1 LPGIFWNETG
11 KKRPEWNEEANMVAA
26 EPIKNR
32 ENIAGINIAD
42 GVVSAARIVRRG
54 RRKIALTH
62 AGWMEYAPDASDE
75 EIVQVI
81 RKLWKKTLMPTRS
94 VCMGLQSRMLCL
106 KYFKYPDLAPREL
119 TSALHLEA
127 EETLQLPPDEIVLD
141 WHLNRPK
148 NDPYTQLGEQLQGIL
163 VAVAKKEVNRQLNLL
178 KKAGLF
184 PVMTDIGC
192 TSLCNLFLALRG
204 EKVNVDNAVCVVN
217 LSRYNADISILYS
230 DHYIYPRTIISRSAE
245 WSTKLQY
252 LIENISDALLYY
264 HVKVDKTPVTQLV
277 LTGFVPDDPEFV
289 AQIHDTIGLPT
300 EVWSPLKDENF
311 SIAHSLKSSKNNS
324 VISPLMTTSLGLGL
338 RNT

>member
-1 LPGIFWNETG
+1 MSS
-11 KKRPEWNEEANMVAA
+11 K
-26 EPIKNR
+26 

-54 RRKIALTH
+54 RHKIQLTH

-75 EIVQVI
+75 ELIQVI
-81 RKLWKKTLMPTRS
+81 RRLWRKIRMPTRT
-94 VCMGLQSRMLCL
+94 VCCGLHTRSLCL

-119 TSALHLEA
+119 TSALNLEA
-127 EETLQLPPDEIVLD
+127 EETLQLPPEQIALD

-148 NDPYTQLGEQLQGIL
+148 NDPYTQLGEQLHGIL
-163 VAVAKKEVNRQLNLL
+163 VAVAKKEVNNQLSLL
-178 KKAGLF
+178 KRAGLY
-184 PVMTDIGC
+184 PVITDVGC

-204 EKVNVDNAVCVVN
+204 DKVNSDNAICIVN
-217 LSRYNADISILYS
+217 LSRYNADISILYN

-245 WSTKLQY
+245 WSSKVQY

-277 LTGFVPDDPEFV
+277 LTGFVPDDPGFV
-289 AQIHDTIGLPT
+289 GQIHDTIGLPT
-300 EVWSPLKDENF
+300 EVWSPLKDANF
-311 SIAHSLKSSKNNS
+311 TVSNTVKSTDNYD

>member
-1 LPGIFWNETG
+1 MSN
-11 KKRPEWNEEANMVAA
+11 K
-26 EPIKNR
+26 
-32 ENIAGINIAD
+32 ENIAGINIAE

-54 RRKIALTH
+54 RQKIAMTH
-62 AGWMEYAPDASDE
+62 GGWLEYAPDASDE
-75 EIVQVI
+75 EIIQVI
-81 RKLWKKTLMPTRS
+81 RKLWKKCRMPTRT
-94 VCMGLQSRMLCL
+94 VCAGFHTRSLCL

-119 TSALHLEA
+119 TSALNLEA
-127 EETLQLPPDEIVLD
+127 EETLQLPPEEIALD

-148 NDPYTQLGEQLQGIL
+148 NDPYTQLGEQLHGVL
-163 VAVAKKEVNRQLNLL
+163 VAVSKKDVNLQLNLL

-184 PVMTDIGC
+184 PVLTDVGS

-204 EKVNVDNAVCVVN
+204 DKVNEHNAVCVVN
-217 LSRYNADISILYS
+217 LARFSADISILFN

-245 WSTKLQY
+245 WSSKVQY

-277 LTGFVPDDPEFV
+277 LTGFVPQEPEFV

-300 EVWSPLKDENF
+300 EVWSPLKDDNF
-311 SIAHSLKSSKNNS
+311 VMGHTVKSSKS
-324 VISPLMTTSLGLGL
+324 HDVMSPLMTTSLGLGL

>member
-1 LPGIFWNETG
+1 MASAETIL
-11 KKRPEWNEEANMVAA
+11 E
-26 EPIKNR
+26 R

-42 GVVSAARIVRRG
+42 GVVSAARIVKRG
-54 RRKIALTH
+54 RHKIALTH

-75 EIVQVI
+75 EIVQVV
-81 RKLWKKTLMPTRS
+81 RKLWKKIRMPTTTVCAGLHSRS
-94 VCMGLQSRMLCL
+94 LCL

-119 TSALHLEA
+119 TSALGLEA
-127 EETLQLPPDEIVLD
+127 EESLQLPPEEIVYD

-148 NDPYTQLGEQLQGIL
+148 NDPYTHVGEALHGIL
-163 VAVAKKEVNRQLNLL
+163 VAVDKHKVNEQLNLL

-184 PVMTDIGC
+184 PVLTDVGC
-192 TSLCNLFLALRG
+192 TSLCNLYLALRG
-204 EKVNVDNAVCVVN
+204 DKVNKDSAVCVVN
-217 LSRYNADISILYS
+217 LSRYNADISILYN

-245 WSTKLQY
+245 WSSKVQY

-277 LTGFVPDDPEFV
+277 ITGFVPEESEFV

-300 EVWSPLKDENF
+300 EVWSPLQDPNF
-311 SIAHSLKSSKNNS
+311 SIPHAFKSARKNN

-338 RNT
+338 RNL